1 MKGVFHWS
9 NYSLLQQSTYLVGFG
24 QGSMCREEKKAI
36 HACLLVVDTILTAIF
51 LLLGA

>member
-24 QGSMCREEKKAI
+24 QGSVCREEKKII
-36 HACLLVVDTILTAIF
+36 HACQLVVDTGLTAIF